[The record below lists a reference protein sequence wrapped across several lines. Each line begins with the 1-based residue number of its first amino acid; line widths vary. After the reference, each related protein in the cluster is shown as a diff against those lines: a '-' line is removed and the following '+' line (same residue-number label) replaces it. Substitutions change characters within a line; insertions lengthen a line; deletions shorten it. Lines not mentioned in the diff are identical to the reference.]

1 MMILFRVKGICSED
15 NYSGC
20 VIDIRKL
27 FFDQGGTS
35 MRALIVCLPE
45 VGGVQEHLCRYENCI
60 L

>member
-1 MMILFRVKGICSED
+1 MQCHIDCMMILFQVKGVCSEG

-45 VGGVQEHLCRYENCI
+45 VGGA
-60 L
+60 